1 MAHLLHNPAL
11 YSVIRAEIEPAVS
24 QGLQGLDARLE
35 QCHRLVAIYH
45 EMLRLNTA
53 SASIRGISADT
64 NIGNVTLKAGG
75 KVLVPYRQLHMD
87 QAFWGNDAE
96 EFNAER
102 FLNSKNLNKSSS
114 FRPFGGGT
122 TYCAGTHVAFREIL
136 SFVAL
141 SIYRFD
147 VRLANG
153 EKQQGVPT
161 ADKRMPSLGVIP
173 PLKGQDVRVI
183 LTRSDI

>member
-11 YSVIRAEIEPAVS
+11 CSVIRAEIEPAVS
-24 QGLQGLDARLE
+24 QGLQGLDSRLG
-35 QCHRLVAIYH
+35 QCHHLVTIYH
-45 EMLRLNTA
+45 EMLRLYTA
-53 SASIRGISADT
+53 SASVRGISADT
-64 NIGNVTLKAGG
+64 DICNVTLKAGG

-87 QAFWGNDAE
+87 QAFWGSDAE

-102 FLNSKNLNKSSS
+102 FLNSKNLDKSSN

-147 VRLANG
+147 VRLASRVY
-153 EKQQGVPT
+153 QQRVPT
-161 ADKRMPSLGVIP
+161 ADKTMTSLGVIP
-173 PLKGQDVRVI
+173 ALKGQDVEVI
-183 LTRSDI
+183 LTRSDR